1 MPASPAGPMRREG
14 SDKAVPAG
22 DGDFPEPVKDEI
34 PSPKT
39 VYKPSSR
46 RNLHDDLLDMLV
58 FYPGG
63 DQVFHGEQKLKKV
76 ILVFSAGVVL
86 ICAIPMVMGFLSS

>member
-58 FYPGG
+58 FYPGR
-63 DQVFHGEQKLKKV
+63 DFMRALFGETGSG
-76 ILVFSAGVVL
+76 FSRRAK
-86 ICAIPMVMGFLSS
+86 A